1 MDLPC
6 SSKLRQ
12 QELSAAKI
20 PQMCLDTNLPWRIIQ
35 KLCTPKQHTQ
45 VLYGK
50 NGTCMTSTS
59 PWTYLSTTRLCLNRQ
74 SLGKAISYM
83 SPWKQTQLSP
93 MARWSLLRLIQ
104 LQQKKKKNADFGQN
118 SKIKSVPTN
127 SHWVCKMGRPKVAF
141 RFPKQDIVLHLPAL
155 VWAHSMFF
163 CKTNPTDKSPI
174 HFTNTLH
181 QYHKQE
187 DAAEITF
194 REQNLEVL

>member
-1 MDLPC
+1 MTRKAEYSVPTQWDLSVLYAGWKLLWCYHGTEPLLWCCWPQAGMDLLC

-12 QELSAAKI
+12 QGLSANKI

-74 SLGKAISYM
+74 SLGKTISYM
-83 SPWKQTQLSP
+83 SPGKQTRLSP

-104 LQQKKKKNADFGQN
+104 LQQKKKKKCRLWTEFQN
-118 SKIKSVPTN
+118 KICSNK
-127 SHWVCKMGRPKVAF
+127 
-141 RFPKQDIVLHLPAL
+141 
-155 VWAHSMFF
+155 
-163 CKTNPTDKSPI
+163 
-174 HFTNTLH
+174 
-181 QYHKQE
+181 
-187 DAAEITF
+187 
-194 REQNLEVL
+194 